1 MKYRSFT
8 VISILFVISCL
19 KVTACGPWYYDPSE
33 YYMFRISDKY
43 LTGPSYRHEYNYGAE
58 ENCQLWQRQ
67 TSKDIP
73 LSHIYTVVYGKNAT
87 SEWIED
93 LLYHKRSRWIL
104 SVDEEEN
111 RFCKWLWKDE
121 EATEFLL
128 LAKQCEETRD
138 RMASPWYYPSKKDPD
153 KMSLA
158 QIVER
163 ADEYD
168 GKRFI
173 DRYLLQ
179 IERALFS
186 LHEYDECI
194 NRWNDMK
201 GKLQDNIITR
211 LTLRYVAGAYY
222 NIGDIDTAIKLF
234 GEAGDIDSVLSCAR
248 KTGEDYLTALYEYA
262 PTSQEL
268 RDAIERTILGAE
280 EDLWGFG
287 GPFPPNYA
295 PTIDEETKISLV
307 HVRDLCIRIG
317 SEGRVNDP
325 DLWFY
330 SAAFIDHL
338 LGHNS
343 NASWLI
349 ARAESSKGSDYIKE
363 SIRVLKI
370 YLEAL
375 GPYNNKY
382 ETKMVENVK
391 WLEKKIIEH
400 LDEGRSTTISYGMY
414 YTGINMSYFYW
425 NDMLRKIVH
434 SAIVPRLLKSG
445 NEVLS
450 IAFSNMA
457 DNLVFNLVG
466 EIDSSWSSTQ
476 RMTLQEYR
484 ENGAF
489 NSLDYSN
496 MTFGLLDSIK
506 VDSIIRYVDNLKKPE
521 SDMLRY
527 LNGKGYASED
537 YFRDIIGTRLIRDM
551 RYSEAETWFAKVAP
565 SFQNQ
570 LNTFRDGYLSF
581 DPFAMELKRSKERAD
596 VKYSFAREMASLER
610 AIEETKNPDRKALM
624 MTRFAT
630 GIKNSF
636 GNCWALSFYGLSSGD
651 YDEEYGKT
659 TLFLQAQRNGFDRA
673 EKMYATALS
682 ICRDKETAAQIN
694 LSLGNLKTVAKKYK
708 TTQTAEYVR
717 GHCDTYVDYHFEK
730 RTHFWRH

>member
-1 MKYRSFT
+1 MKYRAFT
-8 VISILFVISCL
+8 IFSILLLATGL
-19 KVTACGPWYYDPSE
+19 KTYACGPWYYDPSE
-33 YYMFRISDKY
+33 YYMYRISNNY
-43 LTGPSYRHEYNYGAE
+43 LTGSTRKYEFNYGAN
-58 ENCQLWQRQ
+58 ENCLLWQQQ
-67 TSKDIP
+67 TSNDIP
-73 LSHIYTVVYGKNAT
+73 ISHIYTVVYSGNAT

-93 LLYHKRSRWIL
+93 LLYHRRTRWIL
-104 SVDEEEN
+104 SIEEEEN

-128 LAKQCEETRD
+128 LAKQCEETRS
-138 RMASPWYYPSKKDPD
+138 RMTSPWYYPSKRDPD
-153 KMSLA
+153 KISLE
-158 QIVER
+158 QIVAR
-163 ADEYD
+163 ADEYE
-168 GKRFI
+168 GNRFT
-173 DRYLLQ
+173 DRYFLQ

-186 LHEYDECI
+186 LQKYDECI
-194 NRWNDMK
+194 NRWNEMK
-201 GKLQDNIITR
+201 GKLQDNIIRR

-222 NIGDIDTAIKLF
+222 NIGDIDKAIMLF
-234 GEAGDIDSVLSCAR
+234 GEAGDIESVLSCA
-248 KTGEDYLTALYEYA
+248 KTAGKDYLTALYEYT

-280 EDLWGFG
+280 RDLWGFG

-295 PTIDEETKISLV
+295 PAIGEENKAGLV
-307 HVRDLCIRIG
+307 QVRDLCIRIG

-330 SAAFIDHL
+330 SAAFIEHL

-343 NASWLI
+343 NASRLL
-349 ARAESSKGSDYIKE
+349 AKAESSKGSAFIKE
-363 SIRVLKI
+363 SVKVLKI

-375 GPYNNKY
+375 GPYNKSY
-382 ETKMVENVK
+382 GSKMVENVK
-391 WLEKKIIEH
+391 WLESKVVEH
-400 LDEGRSTTISYGMY
+400 LDEGRSNTISYGMY

-434 SAIVPRLLKSG
+434 SAIVPRLLKADKD
-445 NEVLS
+445 VLA

-506 VDSIIRYVDNLKKPE
+506 VESIIRYVDNLKRPG

-527 LNGKGYASED
+527 LNGKGYTDED
-537 YFRDIIGTRLIRDM
+537 YFKDIIGTRLIRDM

-596 VKYSFAREMASLER
+596 VKYFFAREMASLEK
-610 AIEETKNPDRKALM
+610 AIAETMDPDRKALM

-651 YDEEYGKT
+651 YDEEYSPNS
-659 TLFLQAQRNGFDRA
+659 LFLRAQKKGFDRS

-694 LSLGNLKTVAKKYK
+694 LMLGNGKTVAKKYK
-708 TTQTAEYVR
+708 TTHTAEYVR
-717 GHCDTYVDYHFEK
+717 GHCDTYIDYHLEK
-730 RTHFWRH
+730 RERFWRH

>member
-1 MKYRSFT
+1 MKA
-8 VISILFVISCL
+8 I
-19 KVTACGPWYYDPSE
+19 ACGPWYYDPRE
-33 YYMFRISDKY
+33 YYMFRISDNY
-43 LTGPSYRHEYNYGAE
+43 LTGPTEKKEFNYGAD
-58 ENCQLWQRQ
+58 ENCRLWQQQ

-73 LSHIYTVVYGKNAT
+73 LSHIYNVVYCNNAT
-87 SEWIED
+87 SDWIED
-93 LLYHKRSRWIL
+93 LLYHKRSRWML
-104 SVDEEEN
+104 SANDEDN
-111 RFCKWLWKDE
+111 RFCKWLWNDE

-128 LAKQCEETRD
+128 LAKQCEETRK
-138 RMASPWYYPSKKDPD
+138 RMTSPWYYPSKKDPD
-153 KMSLA
+153 KLSLE

-179 IERALFS
+179 TERALFS
-186 LHEYDECI
+186 LHQYDECI
-194 NRWNDMK
+194 NRWNDK
-201 GKLQDNIITR
+201 SSELRDNVIKR
-211 LTLRYVAGAYY
+211 MALRYVAGAYY
-222 NIGDIDTAIKLF
+222 NIGDVDKAIQLF
-234 GEAGDIDSVLSCAR
+234 GEAGDVESVLSCAR
-248 KTGEDYLTALYEYA
+248 TAGKDYLTALYEYT

-280 EDLWGFG
+280 RDLWGFG

-295 PTIDEETKISLV
+295 PTIDEENKAGLV
-307 HVRDLCIRIG
+307 QVRDLCIRIG

-330 SAAFIDHL
+330 SAAFIEHL

-343 NASWLI
+343 NASWLL
-349 ARAESSKGSDYIKE
+349 AKAESSKGSEFIKE
-363 SIRVLKI
+363 SVKVLKI

-375 GPYNNKY
+375 GPYNRSY
-382 ETKMVENVK
+382 ESKMLENVK
-391 WLEKKIIEH
+391 WLENKIVAH
-400 LDEGRSTTISYGMY
+400 LDEGRAATISYGMY

-434 SAIVPRLLKSG
+434 SGIVPRLLKSG
-445 NEVLS
+445 KDVS
-450 IAFSNMA
+450 AIAFSNMA
-457 DNLVFNLVG
+457 DNLIFNLVG

-484 ENGAF
+484 EDGAF

-506 VDSIIRYVDNLKKPE
+506 VESIMRYADNLEKPE
-521 SDMLRY
+521 SNKLRY
-527 LNGKGYASED
+527 LNSKGYNDGD

-551 RYSEAETWFAKVAP
+551 RYSEAEAWFAKVSP
-565 SFQNQ
+565 SFQKQ

-581 DPFAMELKRSKERAD
+581 DPFAVELKLSRERAD
-596 VKYSFAREMASLER
+596 VKYTFAREMASLER
-610 AIEETKNPDRKALM
+610 AISETDNPDRKALL

-630 GIKNSF
+630 GIKNSV
-636 GNCWALSFYGLSSGD
+636 GNCWALSFYGLSSCD
-651 YDEEYGKT
+651 YDEDYNSNSI
-659 TLFLQAQRNGFDRA
+659 FLRAQRKGFDRA
-673 EKMYATALS
+673 EKLYNKALS

-694 LSLGNLKTVAKKYK
+694 LMLGNVKTVAKKYK

-717 GHCDTYVDYHFEK
+717 AHCDTYADYHFEDK
-730 RTHFWRH
+730 SHFWRH